1 MANKTHSE
9 LWEGRE
15 GVVHLDSGLVQQVLV
30 VGGVLARCNI
40 LGAKMLCTG
49 WDHDL

>member
-1 MANKTHSE
+1 MDDKTHSE

-15 GVVHLDSGLVQQVLV
+15 VVHLNSGLVQWVLV

-40 LGAKMLCTG
+40 LGAKILCTG

>member
-1 MANKTHSE
+1 MADKTHSE

-15 GVVHLDSGLVQQVLV
+15 GVVHLNSGLVQWVLV
-30 VGGVLARCNI
+30 VGGALARCNI
-40 LGAKMLCTG
+40 LGAKICTG